1 METVGIRAGPL
12 QILSVQYSGI
22 RGKLNGGLKG
32 EQRI

>member
-12 QILSVQYSGI
+12 QILSIRYLGI